1 MLGLLGVLGLFTG
14 CSEDREEQGQRVT
27 FEMKPCLPD
36 FTEEQQ
42 EPTSLSRTTR
52 TWTPPT
58 GYVTYDALNGKFVQQ
73 NDLVNKSIEAFFT
86 QDGQTPTEGTFF
98 YKQGAWQISIEI
110 ENTGDYYLYGFIP
123 KEVAATASISGNSSF
138 SEGAVLHLNELKTI
152 TPSDVCVTIGA
163 KEGSSADDDAVD
175 EKRLTA
181 GQYKVKILA
190 TGSPESPS
198 GAKNYL
204 FLLFDHL
211 YSALRFRFQVGD
223 AYSKLRTIKLTK
235 LELKAYGEDA
245 ASTPQSKYDATVT
258 LKATT
263 DGTSPVKEVTFTPS
277 AGSTDVD
284 YMPLFD
290 SKQKEADFV
299 TLTTSTPSDFL
310 GCFVPEQKYK
320 TFTLRSTYNVY
331 DKKGNLIRKGCV
343 AENEINF
350 KDLFKTESSDEVDTR
365 KALRGHMYSLTLT
378 VLPTYLYVLSDPDL
392 DSPTVTVSH

>member
-1 MLGLLGVLGLFTG
+1 MGVLGLFTG
-14 CSEDREEQGQRVT
+14 CSEDREELGQRTT
-27 FEMKPCLPD
+27 FEVKPCLPD

-58 GYVTYDALNGKFVQQ
+58 GYVTYENMNGKFVQQ
-73 NDLVNKSIEAFFT
+73 NDLLHKSIEAFFT
-86 QDGQTPTEGTFF
+86 QDGETPLEGTFY
-98 YKQGAWQISIEI
+98 YKQDSWQISIEI

-123 KEVAATASISGNSSF
+123 KEVAASANITGNSSF

-163 KEGSSADDDAVD
+163 KEGSSVDDDVKD
-175 EKRLTA
+175 GKGLTA
-181 GQYKVKILA
+181 GQFKVNTQA

-198 GAKNYL
+198 SNHNYL
-204 FLLFDHL
+204 FMLFDHL
-211 YSALRFRFQVGD
+211 YSALRFGFLVGD
-223 AYSKLRTIKLTK
+223 TYDKVRTIKLTK
-235 LELKAYGEDA
+235 LELKATGEGDA
-245 ASTPQSKYDATVT
+245 KLKSKYDATVT
-258 LKATT
+258 LKATD
-263 DGTSPVKEVTFTPS
+263 DGSSPIKEVTFTAS
-277 AGSTDVD
+277 TGSTDVD
-284 YMPLFD
+284 YVTLFD
-290 SKQKEADFV
+290 SKQKEAEFM
-299 TLTTSTPSDFL
+299 TLKTTTPIDFL
-310 GCFVPEQKYK
+310 GCFVPGQKYK

-331 DKKGNLIRKGCV
+331 DKKENLIRKGCV

-392 DSPTVTVSH
+392 DNPTVTVSH